1 MDKPTE
7 NLNKN
12 ITLNDVQ
19 LASAYYPIL
28 IDLAKNKKRM
38 TYGELVNKAKAIYP
52 DIEYVQ
58 NAIAVSTGRK
68 LDVVRIFTSER
79 DLPDVTSLIINKNQ
93 GECGTGFTNHF
104 NPENA
109 RSEVYAYDWSGV
121 SNDFVIYIEKAE
133 KEVKPKARLNRN
145 QALEI
150 MSNYYKEN
158 RAFLPST
165 ISKKRDEIIS
175 MLMEGI
181 SAEESFTLA
190 INGI

>member
-7 NLNKN
+7 SLYKN

-28 IDLAKNKKRM
+28 IGLAKNKQRM
-38 TYGELVNKAKAIYP
+38 TYGELVNKAKEIYP
-52 DIEYVQ
+52 DKEYVK

-68 LDVVRIFTSER
+68 LDVVRLFASER
-79 DLPDVTSLIINKNQ
+79 ALPDVTSLIINKNQ
-93 GECGTGFTNHF
+93 GECGAGFTNHF

-121 SNDFVIYIEKAE
+121 STDFDLYIEKVE
-133 KEVKPKARLNRN
+133 KEVKPKARLNRE
-145 QALEI
+145 QALTI

-158 RAFLPST
+158 KETLPSSIT
-165 ISKKRDEIIS
+165 EKRDEILA

-181 SAEESFTLA
+181 SAEKSFSLA
-190 INGI
+190 INEI

>member
-7 NLNKN
+7 SLYKN

-28 IDLAKNKKRM
+28 IDLAKNKQRM
-38 TYGELVNKAKAIYP
+38 SYGELVEKAKEIYP
-52 DIEYVQ
+52 DKEYVQ

-68 LDVVRIFTSER
+68 LDVVRIFASER
-79 DLPDVTSLIINKNQ
+79 ALPDVTSLIINKNQ

-109 RSEVYAYDWSGV
+109 RSEVYEYDWSGV
-121 SNDFVIYIEKAE
+121 SNDFDIYIQKAE
-133 KEVKPKARLNRN
+133 KEVKPKARLNRA
-145 QALEI
+145 QALII
-150 MSNYYKEN
+150 MSSYYKEN
-158 RAFLPST
+158 QVSLPSS
-165 ISKKRDEIIS
+165 IKEKRDEILT

-181 SAEESFTLA
+181 SAEDSFGLA
-190 INGI
+190 MNRL